1 MTRFWA
7 TRVLALCAVI
17 AVTISVASADSGS
30 DGRLAAN
37 LSGFHEVTSILSNGS
52 ATFRADVTST
62 SLTYTLTFSGLTS
75 PAVQSH
81 LHFAQSG
88 VNGGV
93 FLFLCGSAASPGPAG
108 TPTCPANGGTVT
120 RTVTG
125 AAILALPANNLT
137 AGDFQGALRIIRN
150 GDAYANIHTTM
161 FPAGEIRGQVHSD
174 F

>member
-1 MTRFWA
+1 MTRIWA
-7 TRVLALCAVI
+7 IRVLAMCAVI
-17 AVTISVASADSGS
+17 AVTISVASADTGS
-30 DGRLAAN
+30 DGSLSAN
-37 LSGFHEVTSILSNGS
+37 LSGFRETTSILSNGS
-52 ATFRADVTST
+52 ASFRAEVKGG
-62 SLTYTLTFSGLTS
+62 SLTYTLRFSGLTS

-81 LHFAQSG
+81 LHFAQPG
-88 VNGGV
+88 VNGSV

-108 TPTCPANGGTVT
+108 TPTCPPNGGTVT

-137 AGDFQGALRIIRN
+137 AGDFQGALRIIQN